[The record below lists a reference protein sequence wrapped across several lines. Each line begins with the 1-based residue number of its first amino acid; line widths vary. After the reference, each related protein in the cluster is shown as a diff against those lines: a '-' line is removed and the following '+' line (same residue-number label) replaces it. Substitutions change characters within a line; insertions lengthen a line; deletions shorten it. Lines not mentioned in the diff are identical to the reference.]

1 MRPEL
6 LGRSLALWF
15 PEWARPS
22 EDTLSRRK
30 SRSTALRMTGQKNRE
45 YYVCRCGG
53 WVFADK
59 VRKGAVTH
67 CQQCWKP
74 WPKTP
79 QNNKQQ
85 GQQSS
90 WKNRQSSGQ
99 QQQPQS
105 QQTTSPRPPRSRPR
119 RVKGMEVW
127 KENWDSLPEAVQ
139 KELRR
144 QGVDPHAQ
152 KEEEEEP
159 LLKLLQEHKH
169 SLPVSVQLE
178 LEKCEPPAPTALEQ
192 GEACSKKLSQA
203 TGRLKGLVKKQ
214 LGLQESINETKEALR
229 LLLGDM
235 QSTMA
240 AIAESQREVEEAKE
254 LSAVVVEP
262 GPPAPGPA
270 DMETD
275 ELLGHIAVELTA
287 DQQAALKEKI
297 AESKKRKLG
306 PPPSLPA
313 SQGDLEAVGN
323 PPGLVATGGLGAQ
336 GANSGEKDKD
346 APRPRSR
353 SPKST
358 PVPPGGKLDDGL

>member
-1 MRPEL
+1 
-6 LGRSLALWF
+6 
-15 PEWARPS
+15 
-22 EDTLSRRK
+22 
-30 SRSTALRMTGQKNRE
+30 
-45 YYVCRCGG
+45 
-53 WVFADK
+53 
-59 VRKGAVTH
+59 
-67 CQQCWKP
+67 
-74 WPKTP
+74 
-79 QNNKQQ
+79 
-85 GQQSS
+85 
-90 WKNRQSSGQ
+90 
-99 QQQPQS
+99 
-105 QQTTSPRPPRSRPR
+105 
-119 RVKGMEVW
+119 MEVW

-152 KEEEEEP
+152 EEEEEP

-178 LEKCEPPAPTALEQ
+178 LEKREPPAPTALEQ

-240 AIAESQREVEEAKE
+240 AIAESQREVEEAKKE

-270 DMETD
+270 DMEID
-275 ELLGHIAVELTA
+275 ELLGHIGVELTA

-358 PVPPGGKLDDGL
+358 PVPPGGKPDDGL

>member
-1 MRPEL
+1 
-6 LGRSLALWF
+6 
-15 PEWARPS
+15 
-22 EDTLSRRK
+22 
-30 SRSTALRMTGQKNRE
+30 
-45 YYVCRCGG
+45 
-53 WVFADK
+53 
-59 VRKGAVTH
+59 
-67 CQQCWKP
+67 
-74 WPKTP
+74 
-79 QNNKQQ
+79 
-85 GQQSS
+85 
-90 WKNRQSSGQ
+90 
-99 QQQPQS
+99 
-105 QQTTSPRPPRSRPR
+105 
-119 RVKGMEVW
+119 MEVW

-139 KELRR
+139 NELRR

-152 KEEEEEP
+152 KKEEEEP

-169 SLPVSVQLE
+169 SLPVRVQLE
-178 LEKCEPPAPTALEQ
+178 LEKREPPAPTA
-192 GEACSKKLSQA
+192 SQA

-240 AIAESQREVEEAKE
+240 AIAESQREVEEAKKE

-270 DMETD
+270 DMEID
-275 ELLGHIAVELTA
+275 ELLGHIGVELT
-287 DQQAALKEKI
+287 EI

-336 GANSGEKDKD
+336 GVPTQDAEKEAETIQPVIEVGILAALTRSLVPGIAERAELRLVSANVTAWNKEALEWYRQD
-346 APRPRSR
+346 PRPFGSR
-353 SPKST
+353 ST
-358 PVPPGGKLDDGL
+358 RQV

>member
-1 MRPEL
+1 
-6 LGRSLALWF
+6 
-15 PEWARPS
+15 
-22 EDTLSRRK
+22 
-30 SRSTALRMTGQKNRE
+30 
-45 YYVCRCGG
+45 
-53 WVFADK
+53 
-59 VRKGAVTH
+59 
-67 CQQCWKP
+67 
-74 WPKTP
+74 
-79 QNNKQQ
+79 
-85 GQQSS
+85 
-90 WKNRQSSGQ
+90 
-99 QQQPQS
+99 
-105 QQTTSPRPPRSRPR
+105 
-119 RVKGMEVW
+119 MEVW

-178 LEKCEPPAPTALEQ
+178 LEKREPPAPTALEQ

-240 AIAESQREVEEAKE
+240 AIAESQREVEEAKKE
-254 LSAVVVEP
+254 LVVEP

-270 DMETD
+270 DMEID
-275 ELLGHIAVELTA
+275 ELLGHIGVELTA
-287 DQQAALKEKI
+287 DQQAGLKEKI

-358 PVPPGGKLDDGL
+358 PVRKPDDGL